1 MKENNYINLKSKE
14 KMSKNFRKELPVAIV
29 NRVLCMQAIKEIG
42 ADKIHALGEKY
53 SMFLVQYEDGISDV
67 HYDIDWEFALFEA
80 TEFQLSSLIDN
91 FQAKPIAQ
99 KAEDTVNKV
108 LEERNKK
115 TLLFTDTDIQ
125 SAKEFAKEEETILK
139 IVKDEKG

>member
-1 MKENNYINLKSKE
+1 
-14 KMSKNFRKELPVAIV
+14 MSKNFRKELPVAIV

-53 SMFLVQYEDGISDV
+53 FPFLLIYEDNTF
-67 HYDIDWEFALFEA
+67 DIDWEFALFEA
-80 TEFQLSSLIDN
+80 TEHQLASLIDN

-115 TLLFTDTDIQ
+115 TLLFTDTDVN
-125 SAKEFAKEEETILK
+125 SDLL
-139 IVKDEKG
+139 

>member
-1 MKENNYINLKSKE
+1 MT
-14 KMSKNFRKELPVAIV
+14 KNFRKELPVTIV

-53 SMFLVQYEDGISDV
+53 YSFLNIWDDNTI
-67 HYDIDWEFALFEA
+67 DIDWEFALFES
-80 TEFQLSSLIDN
+80 TEYQLSSLIDN

-99 KAEDTVNKV
+99 KAEDTVNSI

-115 TLLFTDTDIQ
+115 TLLFTDTDVNA
-125 SAKEFAKEEETILK
+125 AKEFAKEEEAILK
-139 IVKDEKG
+139 IVKDEER

>member
-1 MKENNYINLKSKE
+1 
-14 KMSKNFRKELPVAIV
+14 MSKNFRKELPVTIV

-42 ADKIHALGEKY
+42 ADQIHASGEK
-53 SMFLVQYEDGISDV
+53 SSLFLVQYEDGINDV

-91 FQAKPIAQ
+91 FQAKPIAK

-115 TLLFTDTDIQ
+115 TLLFTDTDVT
-125 SAKEFAKEEETILK
+125 ATKEFAKEEEAILN
-139 IVKDEKG
+139 IIKDEKG

>member
-1 MKENNYINLKSKE
+1 MT
-14 KMSKNFRKELPVAIV
+14 KNFRKELPVTIV

-42 ADKIHALGEKY
+42 AEKIHLLGSKY
-53 SMFLVQYEDGISDV
+53 FTFLIK
-67 HYDIDWEFALFEA
+67 YDDNTYGVDWEFALFEA

-91 FQAKPIAQ
+91 FQAKPIAK

-115 TLLFTDTDIQ
+115 TLLFTDTDVQ
-125 SAKEFAKEEETILK
+125 AAKEFAKEEEAILN
-139 IVKDEKG
+139 IIKDEKG

>member
-1 MKENNYINLKSKE
+1 
-14 KMSKNFRKELPVAIV
+14 MSKNFRKELPVSIV

-42 ADKIHALGEKY
+42 ADKIHLLGEKY
-53 SMFLVQYEDGISDV
+53 SIFIVKYDDDTF
-67 HYDIDWEFALFEA
+67 DIDWEFALFEA

-99 KAEDTVNKV
+99 KAEETVNKI

-115 TLLFTDTDIQ
+115 TLLFTDTDVTA
-125 SAKEFAKEEETILK
+125 AKEFAKEEEAILK